1 MEPSDI
7 VWLSEPDSRSRVW
20 GENFLYPGFSRM
32 FTIHQGMDF
41 HDPWIQQA
49 VDLRMGS
56 HDMIQVMRRSLGPR
70 RKDQKAYEMPQ
81 GADANEIQ
89 CALTIP
95 CCGKPD
101 RKAAMRKSNEIPCNG
116 SDHPLDSEALS

>member
-1 MEPSDI
+1 
-7 VWLSEPDSRSRVW
+7 
-20 GENFLYPGFSRM
+20 M

-56 HDMIQVMRRSLGPR
+56 HDMIQVMRRSLGHR

-89 CALTIP
+89 CADHTLL
-95 CCGKPD
+95 
-101 RKAAMRKSNEIPCNG
+101 RKTRQEGRNDKSNEIPI
-116 SDHPLDSEALS
+116 